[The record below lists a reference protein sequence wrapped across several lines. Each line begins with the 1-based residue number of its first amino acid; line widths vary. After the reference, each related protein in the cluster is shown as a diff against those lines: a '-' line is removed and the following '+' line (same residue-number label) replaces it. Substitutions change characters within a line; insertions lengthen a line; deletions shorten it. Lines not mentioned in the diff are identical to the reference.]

1 MKPPRMHLVCAAL
14 FFLSLATGCTK
25 AEAPA
30 PDAKAEAR
38 TPQTQATTA
47 VATREAKPAPSS
59 PTAAGPKLCQHGVPA
74 ELCTQ
79 CSPELSEVFKEKGDW
94 CSSHDVP
101 ESHCFKCNPSL
112 TFASTQG
119 PEAGEAHATVP
130 QEAWCGEHG
139 VPEAKC
145 TKCKPQ
151 LIAKFIEAGDFCR
164 EHGFPESVCPYCH
177 PEVVK
182 AAGHTPPVFP
192 PPDMEV
198 KLSSPELE
206 KKAGLQT
213 TRAASQPFAPSL
225 EVVGQLDFNHNRL
238 AQLSARG
245 EALVAKVEVDIGD
258 RVKAGESLVVLT
270 SAGVGESQGK
280 LSAARARLETA
291 RAALQREEGLASRG
305 ISSRREVEEAQAAL
319 AEAQGEYQAAT
330 ASLNAAGAGTGGS
343 EGRYTLTAPFAGIVV
358 SRTAVVGK
366 TASPDETLIE
376 VADMTTLWAILDVPE
391 EAASQVHPGQPVTLF
406 LDGRGTPLVEAKVSR
421 VAASV
426 DKETRTVRVR
436 VDVANPDGALKA
448 GHYLR
453 ARIQTGSEREA
464 VLLPRDAIQEA
475 EGRKLAFVRLGPGVF
490 KPVAV
495 ELGAPV
501 GEAVPVFSG
510 LTAGVEV
517 VTTGAFLL
525 KTEILKDSIG
535 AGCVDD

>member
-1 MKPPRMHLVCAAL
+1 MKPQHRHLMGAAL
-14 FFLSLATGCTK
+14 LLSLAVGCTK
-25 AEAPA
+25 GEVPATEAEAPA
-30 PDAKAEAR
+30 SK
-38 TPQTQATTA
+38 TQATTA
-47 VATREAKPAPSS
+47 VATQEVKPPPSS
-59 PTAAGPKLCQHGVPA
+59 RTAAGPKLCQHGVPA

-79 CSPELSEVFKEKGDW
+79 CSPEIAEVFKEKGDW

-101 ESHCFKCNPSL
+101 ESHCFKCNPNL

-119 PEAGEAHATVP
+119 PAAGEAHATVP
-130 QEAWCGEHG
+130 HEAWCGEHG

-151 LIAKFIEAGDFCR
+151 LIAKFIDAGDFCR
-164 EHGFPESVCPYCH
+164 EHGFPESVCPYCN

-182 AAGHTPPVFP
+182 AAGHAPPVFP

-198 KLSSPELE
+198 KLASPELE
-206 KKAGLQT
+206 KKVGLET
-213 TRAASQPFAPSL
+213 TRAASQRFAPSL
-225 EVVGQLDFNHNRL
+225 EVVGQMDFNHNRL

-245 EALVAKVEVDIGD
+245 EALVAEVKVDIGD
-258 RVKAGESLVVLT
+258 RVKTGESLVVLM

-280 LSAARARLETA
+280 LSAARARVEAA

-319 AEAQGEYQAAT
+319 AEAQGEYQGAM
-330 ASLNAAGAGTGGS
+330 ASLKAAGAGTGGS
-343 EGRYTLTAPFAGIVV
+343 EGRYTLTAPFAGVVV

-366 TASPDETLIE
+366 TASSDETLIE
-376 VADMTTLWAILDVPE
+376 VADMSTLWAILDVPE

-406 LDGRGTPLVEAKVSR
+406 LDGGGHPLVEAKVSR

-426 DKETRTVRVR
+426 DRETRTVRVR
-436 VDVANPDGALKA
+436 VDVANPDGAFKA

-453 ARIQTGSEREA
+453 ARIQTGGEREA

-475 EGRKLAFVRLGPGVF
+475 EGRKLAFVRTGPGVF

-495 ELGAPV
+495 ELGSPV
-501 GEAVPVFSG
+501 GEAVPVFNG